1 LQWEVNLIHS
11 QDIQIEKAP
20 NINVEALATP
30 PPEQQT
36 TAAGWSPGAL

>member
-1 LQWEVNLIHS
+1 MQWEVNPIHS
-11 QDIQIEKAP
+11 QDIQIAKAS
-20 NINVEALATP
+20 NSNLEALATP